1 MRVSLIILASLR
13 TFCYTAG
20 MRWQNYFS
28 KCRQPAVFFSS
39 VVRIVLIASIDDVS
53 HVPVC
58 AAVVVIV
65 CHGHLI
71 EMRNIPIRIDKICQL
86 EEQFVIDLFLNN
98 VFVRPGLRVGFRE
111 GPGRSFD
118 ELFYVFRQL
127 RDGNFLLKFYF
138 SQPFL

>member
-1 MRVSLIILASLR
+1 
-13 TFCYTAG
+13 
-20 MRWQNYFS
+20 
-28 KCRQPAVFFSS
+28 
-39 VVRIVLIASIDDVS
+39 VVRIVLIAPVDDIS

-58 AAVVVIV
+58 AAVMVIV
-65 CHGHLI
+65 RLGSFV
-71 EMRNIPIRIDKICQL
+71 EMRRIAVRVNKPCQL

-127 RDGNFLLKFYF
+127 RHEDFLSKPYF
-138 SQPFL
+138 NQPFR

>member
-1 MRVSLIILASLR
+1 M
-13 TFCYTAG
+13 
-20 MRWQNYFS
+20 
-28 KCRQPAVFFSS
+28 
-39 VVRIVLIASIDDVS
+39 VRIALIASIDDIS
-53 HVPVC
+53 HVPVR

-65 CHGHLI
+65 RHGHFV

-86 EEQFVIDLFLNN
+86 EEQFVIDFFLNN
-98 VFVRPGLRVGFRE
+98 VFVRPGLRVGFGE